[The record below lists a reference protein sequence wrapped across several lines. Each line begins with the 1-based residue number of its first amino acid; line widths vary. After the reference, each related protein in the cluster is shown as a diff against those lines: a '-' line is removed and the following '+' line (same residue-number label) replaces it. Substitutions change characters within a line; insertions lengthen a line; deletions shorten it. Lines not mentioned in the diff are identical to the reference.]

1 MAKTGKKAIK
11 EVAQDNLMQV
21 LGIAFQYV
29 KDDYNISED
38 MKKDVLEEM
47 SQQMARIEKLFGY
60 EKNSWP
66 RGI

>member
-1 MAKTGKKAIK
+1 MGHTNKKVAK

-21 LGIAFQYV
+21 LGIAFQYL
-29 KDDYNISED
+29 ED
-38 MKKDVLEEM
+38 SNMAEDEKTNMREAM
-47 SQQMARIEKLFGY
+47 GQQMARIEKLFGY

>member
-1 MAKTGKKAIK
+1 MGPTRKQVAK

-21 LGIAFQYV
+21 LGIAFQYLE
-29 KDDYNISED
+29 DGQMAED
-38 MKKDVLEEM
+38 MKKDVREAM
-47 SQQMARIEKLFGY
+47 DQQMARIEKLFGY